1 MKAFLTF
8 IRKHEQDTHM
18 IGIKN
23 PDNINS
29 LGEINLISGQ
39 PIVSILENDTLVA
52 LYLIKVNG
60 EIFQV
65 KGSIDYLFG
74 LKEMTDISTIN
85 VKKYNAIRYYLI
97 NTFYNLSM
105 KEFEMYEALLDK
117 LENNVFYS
125 YLHAD
130 FEISQLK
137 TILIREIN
145 RSDLSYYIKKRLI
158 SQLRHIKA
166 PSRKILRKKID
177 IDLSGYSIYI
187 NTFIQ

>member
-8 IRKHEQDTHM
+8 IRKHDQDTHM

-39 PIVSILENDTLVA
+39 PVVSILENDIIVA
-52 LYLIKVNG
+52 LYLIKING

-65 KGSIDYLFG
+65 KGNIDYLFG
-74 LKEMTDISTIN
+74 LKEMTDISSIN

-105 KEFEMYEALLDK
+105 KEFEMYETQLDK
-117 LENNVFYS
+117 LENHVFYS

-158 SQLRHIKA
+158 AQLRHVKA
-166 PSRKILRKKID
+166 PSKKILRKKID
-177 IDLSGYSIYI
+177 VDLSGYSIYI

>member
-23 PDNINS
+23 PDNLNS

>member
-187 NTFIQ
+187 NTFVQ